1 MTTARLPSLRLLFG
15 DLLKDDFS
23 LRFDR
28 MTLPLSLSL
37 SLSLSLLADLVNLSR
52 LLPLRAS
59 LL

>member
-1 MTTARLPSLRLLFG
+1 MDTARLPSLRLLFG

-37 SLSLSLLADLVNLSR
+37 SLSLLADLVNLNR

>member
-1 MTTARLPSLRLLFG
+1 MDTTRLPSLRLLFG

-37 SLSLSLLADLVNLSR
+37 LADLVNLSR

>member
-37 SLSLSLLADLVNLSR
+37 SVGRFGQPEQALA
-52 LLPLRAS
+52 A
-59 LL
+59 

>member
-1 MTTARLPSLRLLFG
+1 MDTARLPSLRLLFG

-28 MTLPLSLSL
+28 MTLPLSL
-37 SLSLSLLADLVNLSR
+37 LADLVNLSR
-52 LLPLRAS
+52 LLLLRAS

>member
-37 SLSLSLLADLVNLSR
+37 SLSVGRFGQPEQALA
-52 LLPLRAS
+52 A
-59 LL
+59 